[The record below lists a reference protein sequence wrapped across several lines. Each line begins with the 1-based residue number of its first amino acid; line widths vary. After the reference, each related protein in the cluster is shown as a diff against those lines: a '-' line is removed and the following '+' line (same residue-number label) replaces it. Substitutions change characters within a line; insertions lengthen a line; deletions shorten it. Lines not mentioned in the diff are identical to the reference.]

1 MGLRNAKTFRRCEEP
16 LGIDAESIEIGQKI
30 FRMLDEEHLLFNFST
45 ASLFLASDIIQD
57 NGYAVCTC
65 KSSKNQKQINSKN
78 IPITVTRFY
87 IRNL

>member
-1 MGLRNAKTFRRCEEP
+1 
-16 LGIDAESIEIGQKI
+16 
-30 FRMLDEEHLLFNFST
+30 MLDEEHLLFNFST

>member
-1 MGLRNAKTFRRCEEP
+1 MNVRNAKTFRRCEEP

-57 NGYAVCTC
+57 NGYAVCQVRTR
-65 KSSKNQKQINSKN
+65 SK
-78 IPITVTRFY
+78 
-87 IRNL
+87 